1 MAEPSAVNRVVVGS
15 SPTCGANASI
25 AITAEQRTCNAKVVS
40 STLTAGSHLP
50 LAQFGSASAL
60 GAEGRRFESCMV
72 DHGIYRERRI
82 GSGNYLSLPVIYV
95 DTVFSAS
102 SLYPHLERCQSG

>member
-1 MAEPSAVNRVVVGS
+1 MVEQRTVNSRAVGS

-25 AITAEQRTCNAKVVS
+25 ALTVEQRTCNAKVVS
-40 STLTAGSHLP
+40 STLTASSHLP

-72 DHGIYRERRI
+72 DHGIYRKRI
-82 GSGNYLSLPVIYV
+82 
-95 DTVFSAS
+95 
-102 SLYPHLERCQSG
+102 